1 MNCTRSMR
9 KYILKILYL
18 FFPVLIFANDPE
30 NTFQEA
36 NELYLANEFS
46 TAIEK
51 YESILDQGFRSS
63 ELYYNLGNAYYK
75 VNMPG
80 KAVLNYERA
89 LKLATAE
96 SRKDIEHNLA
106 VIRKNSPDEIEALP
120 QFFLKRWKNNLQYLL
135 SSKSWSIT
143 AMIFFWLGMGGLML
157 WLAGRSRQ
165 QKKTGFIFGLLLIT
179 ISLLPFYMA
188 FDRKKQESNSGLAVI
203 MAAEVNLRSAPDES
217 SAAVLLLHEGTS
229 VDLTDQIGEWYKV
242 ELQNGEQGWLPKRK
256 LEKI

>member
-1 MNCTRSMR
+1 
-9 KYILKILYL
+9 
-18 FFPVLIFANDPE
+18 
-30 NTFQEA
+30 
-36 NELYLANEFS
+36 
-46 TAIEK
+46 
-51 YESILDQGFRSS
+51 
-63 ELYYNLGNAYYK
+63 
-75 VNMPG
+75 
-80 KAVLNYERA
+80 
-89 LKLATAE
+89 
-96 SRKDIEHNLA
+96 
-106 VIRKNSPDEIEALP
+106 
-120 QFFLKRWKNNLQYLL
+120 
-135 SSKSWSIT
+135 
-143 AMIFFWLGMGGLML
+143 MIFFWLGMGGLML

-179 ISLLPFYMA
+179 ISLLPFYLA